1 MRSRLTPPEFL
12 LLFGHG
18 FEECWVFFVFANYLI
33 HKRFA
38 YDLLRW
44 GAASHSTFQLALGV
58 LDSMLRGFCCD
69 DRWTCGE
76 RGGGRTRGVKINN
89 IAMLLG

>member
-1 MRSRLTPPEFL
+1 MLTLEVKANTPTPLEL
-12 LLFGHG
+12 GAVLRNAG
-18 FEECWVFFVFANYLI
+18 FFFVSANSRI
-33 HKRFA
+33 NKRFA

-44 GAASHSTFQLALGV
+44 GAASHPTLQLALGV

-76 RGGGRTRGVKINN
+76 ERG
-89 IAMLLG
+89 